1 MSNEGMVPVEG
12 TTCLVTGATSG
23 IGKATAAR
31 LAELGAT
38 VIAVA
43 RGRARGAQ
51 AANEI
56 QRRAPRAR
64 VEVLTAD
71 LSRLGQVR
79 RLAAQVQDRYDRLDV
94 LVNNAGVAKFRPQ
107 LTPDGLGVTLATN
120 HLGPFLLTNL
130 LLDQLKKS
138 APARVVTVSSD
149 RHTRQRSIPWDDLE
163 LRHDCSYKAS
173 KLLNILFTYELAG
186 RLAGTGVTANCLS
199 PGFVRTELGREA
211 TGAFGVFLRLAR
223 PFQSSPEAG
232 AQTSVYLATSPAVAE
247 VSGRYFEKCAPAES
261 SAVSR
266 DPAAAKRLWRLST
279 HLSGLDAEL
288 PTTGQP
294 GQLRQAK
301 ALLEADA
308 GQATPGAHQA
318 ATP

>member
-1 MSNEGMVPVEG
+1 MVPVEG

-23 IGKATAAR
+23 IGKATTAR

-51 AANEI
+51 AADEI
-56 QRRAPRAR
+56 RQRAPRAR

-71 LSRLGQVR
+71 LSHLGQVR
-79 RLAAQVQDRYDRLDV
+79 RLAAQVQAGHDRLDV
-94 LVNNAGVAKFRPQ
+94 LVNNAGVAKFRRE

-130 LLDQLKKS
+130 LLDRLKRS

-163 LRHDCSYKAS
+163 PGHDCSYVAS
-173 KLLNILFTYELAG
+173 KLLNLLFTYELAR

-211 TGAFGVFLRLAR
+211 TGAFRVFLRLAR
-223 PFQSSPEAG
+223 PFQSSPQAG
-232 AQTSVYLATSPAVAE
+232 AATPVYLATSPEVAE
-247 VSGRYFEKCAPAES
+247 VSGRYFEKCAPAQS
-261 SAVSR
+261 SALSR
-266 DPAAAKRLWRLST
+266 DPAAAERLWQLST
-279 HLSGLDAEL
+279 RLSGLDAEL
-288 PTTGQP
+288 PTTG
-294 GQLRQAK
+294 
-301 ALLEADA
+301 
-308 GQATPGAHQA
+308 
-318 ATP
+318 

>member
-1 MSNEGMVPVEG
+1 MVPVEG

-23 IGKATAAR
+23 IGKATTAR

-43 RGRARGAQ
+43 RDRARGAQ
-51 AANEI
+51 AVDEI
-56 QRRAPRAR
+56 RQRAPRAR

-71 LSRLGQVR
+71 LSHLGQVR
-79 RLAAQVQDRYDRLDV
+79 RLAAQVQAGHDRLDV
-94 LVNNAGVAKFRPQ
+94 LVNNAGVAKFRRE

-130 LLDQLKKS
+130 LLDRLKRS

-163 LRHDCSYKAS
+163 PGHDCSYVAS
-173 KLLNILFTYELAG
+173 KLLNLLFTYELAR

-211 TGAFGVFLRLAR
+211 TGAFRVFLRLAR
-223 PFQSSPEAG
+223 PFQSSPQAG
-232 AQTSVYLATSPAVAE
+232 AATPVYLATSPEVAE
-247 VSGRYFEKCAPAES
+247 VSGRYFEKCAPAQS
-261 SAVSR
+261 SALSR
-266 DPAAAKRLWRLST
+266 DPAAAERLWQLST
-279 HLSGLDAEL
+279 RLSGLDAEL
-288 PTTGQP
+288 PTTG
-294 GQLRQAK
+294 
-301 ALLEADA
+301 
-308 GQATPGAHQA
+308 
-318 ATP
+318 